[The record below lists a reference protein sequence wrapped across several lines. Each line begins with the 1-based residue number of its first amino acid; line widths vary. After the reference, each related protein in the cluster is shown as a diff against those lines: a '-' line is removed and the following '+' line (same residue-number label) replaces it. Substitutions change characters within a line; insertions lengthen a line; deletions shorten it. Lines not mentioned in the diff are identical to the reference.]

1 MSTGPLSYLY
11 KKHVARVEKFSSEAA
26 KMLERIREEFGP
38 NAGYQSSLA
47 AVHFIENQEKNGQ
60 FPDPSKYISYLRDY
74 PLAVPRLRRVLD
86 YCMEGR
92 DQNEYEHYF
101 RD

>member
-11 KKHVARVEKFSSEAA
+11 KKHIAKVEKHSADAA
-26 KMLERIREEFGP
+26 KVLERIREEFGP

-47 AVHFIENQEKNGQ
+47 AVHFIENMEKTGQ
-60 FPDPSKYISYLRDY
+60 YGDPAKYTSYLRDY
-74 PLAVPRLRRVLD
+74 PLAVPRLRRALEHFILD
-86 YCMEGR
+86 QGQSEV
-92 DQNEYEHYF
+92 EHYF

>member
-11 KKHVARVEKFSSEAA
+11 KKHIAKVQQYSKDAVAA
-26 KMLERIREEFGP
+26 LERIREEFGP

-47 AVHFIENQEKNGQ
+47 LVHFVEHLEKNGTY
-60 FPDPSKYISYLRDY
+60 PDAAKYTSYLKDY
-74 PLAVPRLRRVLD
+74 PMAVPRLRRAI
-86 YCMEGR
+86 EIFIE
-92 DQNEYEHYF
+92 DQSQTEYDQLF

>member
-11 KKHVARVEKFSSEAA
+11 KKQIARVEKYSGEAA
-26 KMLERIREEFGP
+26 KVLERIREEFGP

-47 AVHFIENQEKNGQ
+47 AVHFIEHLEKTGQ
-60 FPDPSKYISYLRDY
+60 YADPAKYTSYLRDF
-74 PLAVPRLRRVLD
+74 PLAVPRLRRALELVIQ
-86 YCMEGR
+86 
-92 DQNEYEHYF
+92 DQGQSEYEHYF